1 MDSVDLWIMHV
12 MPQSVSY
19 IRLPNTGIEILA
31 TQKQAKEKLT
41 PVEISLDSHSEF
53 PNSNVGSA
61 EIAGKYRF
69 VMIDAIFVTGLFD
82 CPKVAEKNIVL
93 Q

>member
-1 MDSVDLWIMHV
+1 MHV

-19 IRLPNTGIEILA
+19 IRLPTTEIEISA
-31 TQKQAKEKLT
+31 TKEKDNEKLT
-41 PVEISLDSHSEF
+41 PVEISLDNHSGF

-69 VMIDAIFVTGLFD
+69 VMIDAIFVTDLFD